1 MLRTLCTLITVLSCV
16 SGQKVLTQKPSLLS
30 VNKQQNISMDCNIAR
45 DENKY
50 VGWYKQVPGSA
61 PQYVLRFY
69 HSHSSPDNYGAGFSS
84 SRFTSTAQG
93 KTDYQLIITNVEAGD
108 SAVYYCV
115 TWDDSAKEDV
125 FGQGTKL
132 IVTDSSLAAPTLSL
146 LPPSSEE
153 LKTNKA
159 TVVCLAQMSV
169 GFADVSWTSDGKPV
183 TGGVFTGTAEQKPDK
198 TFGLSSFLTITP
210 SEWITDRVFTC
221 KVSSA
226 SKTSEKSIKK
236 SDCSE

>member
-1 MLRTLCTLITVLSCV
+1 MLGTLCTLVTVLSCV
-16 SGQKVLTQKPSLLS
+16 SGATVVTQKPPVLS
-30 VNKQQNISMDCNIAR
+30 VSKGDTATMNCNLGTVSDRGAR
-45 DENKY
+45 
-50 VGWYKQVPGSA
+50 WYKQVPGGVPQFVLFFYHPNSA
-61 PQYVLRFY
+61 PT
-69 HSHSSPDNYGAGFSS
+69 YGAGFSS
-84 SRFTSTAQG
+84 PRFTSNHQS
-93 KTDYQLIITNVEAGD
+93 KSDYRLIINTVEAGD
-108 SAVYYCV
+108 SAVYYCT
-115 TWDDSAKEDV
+115 TWDDTAKEWV

-153 LKTNKA
+153 LKRNKA
-159 TVVCLAQMSV
+159 TLVCLAQMSV

>member
-1 MLRTLCTLITVLSCV
+1 MLGTLCTLITVLSCV
-16 SGQKVLTQKPSLLS
+16 SGVIVVTQKPPVLS
-30 VNKQQNISMDCNIAR
+30 VSKGDTATMDCNLGTVTDSSAR
-45 DENKY
+45 
-50 VGWYKQVPGSA
+50 WYKQVPGGA
-61 PQYVLRFY
+61 PQFVLRF
-69 HSHSSPDNYGAGFSS
+69 HLTHSSPSYGAGFSS
-84 SRFTSTAQG
+84 SHFTSKCQTNS
-93 KTDYQLIITNVEAGD
+93 DCQLTISNVEAGD
-108 SAVYYCV
+108 SAVYYCN
-115 TWDDSAKEDV
+115 TYDSSAKEWV

-132 IVTDSSLAAPTLSL
+132 IVTDSSLAAPILSL

-159 TVVCLAQMSV
+159 TLVCLAQMSV
-169 GFADVSWTSDGKPV
+169 GFADVSWTSGGKPV

-221 KVSSA
+221 KVSVG

>member
-1 MLRTLCTLITVLSCV
+1 MLGTLCTLITVLSCV
-16 SGQKVLTQKPSLLS
+16 SGVIVVTQKPPVLS
-30 VNKQQNISMDCNIAR
+30 VSKGDTATMDCNLGTETGYGAW
-45 DENKY
+45 
-50 VGWYKQVPGSA
+50 WYKQVPGGVPQFVLYFHHSNSA
-61 PQYVLRFY
+61 PTYGDGY
-69 HSHSSPDNYGAGFSS
+69 SSP
-84 SRFTSTAQG
+84 RFTSNHQT
-93 KTDYQLIITNVEAGD
+93 KSDYRLIIQTVEAGD
-108 SAVYYCV
+108 SAVYYCK
-115 TWDDSAKEDV
+115 TWDSPAKEYV

-132 IVTDSSLAAPTLSL
+132 IVTDSSLAAPILSL

-159 TVVCLAQMSV
+159 TLVCLAQMSV
-169 GFADVSWTSDGKPV
+169 GFADVSWTSGGKPV

-221 KVSSA
+221 KVSVG

>member
-1 MLRTLCTLITVLSCV
+1 GVYIICITV
-16 SGQKVLTQKPSLLS
+16 
-30 VNKQQNISMDCNIAR
+30 
-45 DENKY
+45 
-50 VGWYKQVPGSA
+50 
-61 PQYVLRFY
+61 
-69 HSHSSPDNYGAGFSS
+69 
-84 SRFTSTAQG
+84 
-93 KTDYQLIITNVEAGD
+93 
-108 SAVYYCV
+108 
-115 TWDDSAKEDV
+115 V

-132 IVTDSSLAAPTLSL
+132 IVADSSLAAPTLSL

-159 TVVCLAQMSV
+159 TLVCLAQMSV
-169 GFADVSWTSDGKPV
+169 GFADVSWTSGGKPV

-221 KVSSA
+221 KVSVG

>member
-1 MLRTLCTLITVLSCV
+1 MLGTLCTLITVLSCV
-16 SGQKVLTQKPSLLS
+16 GSQTLLTQKPSMLS
-30 VNKQQNISMDCNIAR
+30 LTKGQTATMDCNIGPEDRYAIC
-45 DENKY
+45 
-50 VGWYKQVPGSA
+50 WYKQVPGSA
-61 PQYVLRFY
+61 PQFLLCFY
-69 HSHSSPDNYGAGFSS
+69 RTHNSPTYGAGFSS
-84 SRFTSTAQG
+84 NRFNSTAQG

-108 SAVYYCV
+108 SAVYYCEKWV
-115 TWDDSAKEDV
+115 NSVSEHV

-153 LKTNKA
+153 LKTDKA
-159 TVVCLAQMSV
+159 TLVCLAQMSV
-169 GFADVSWTSDGKPV
+169 GFADVSWTSAGKPV
-183 TGGVFTGTAEQKPDK
+183 TGGVFTGIAEQKPDK
-198 TFGLSSFLTITP
+198 TFSLSSFLTIKP

-221 KVSSA
+221 KVSVG

>member
-1 MLRTLCTLITVLSCV
+1 MLGTFCTLMTVLSCV
-16 SGQKVLTQKPSLLS
+16 SGATVVTQKPPVLS
-30 VNKQQNISMDCNIAR
+30 VSKGDTATMDCNLGTVTNSAAR
-45 DENKY
+45 
-50 VGWYKQVPGSA
+50 WYKQVPGGV
-61 PQYVLRFY
+61 PQYAVYFY
-69 HSHSSPDNYGAGFSS
+69 HGDSSPFFGAGFSS
-84 SRFTSTAQG
+84 TRFTSNHQS
-93 KTDYQLIITNVEAGD
+93 KSDYRLIIKNVEAGD
-108 SAVYYCV
+108 SAVYYCA
-115 TWDDSAKEDV
+115 TWDSSASENV

-132 IVTDSSLAAPTLSL
+132 IVTDSSLAAPILSL

-159 TVVCLAQMSV
+159 TLVCLAQMSV
-169 GFADVSWTSDGKPV
+169 GFADVSWTSGGKPV

-221 KVSSA
+221 KVSVG

>member
-1 MLRTLCTLITVLSCV
+1 MLGTLCTLITVLSCV
-16 SGQKVLTQKPSLLS
+16 SGVIVVTQKPPVLS
-30 VNKQQNISMDCNIAR
+30 VSKGDTATMDCNLGTVNDSAAR
-45 DENKY
+45 
-50 VGWYKQVPGSA
+50 WYKQVPGGVPQFVLFFYHPNSA
-61 PQYVLRFY
+61 PT
-69 HSHSSPDNYGAGFSS
+69 YGAGFSS
-84 SRFTSTAQG
+84 PRFTSNHQS
-93 KTDYQLIITNVEAGD
+93 KSDYRLIINNVETGD
-108 SAVYYCV
+108 SAVYYCH

-153 LKTNKA
+153 LKRNKA
-159 TVVCLAQMSV
+159 TLVCLAQMSV